1 VASGLSRKIF
11 RLKAE
16 ATEMWNFRGCDVKLW
31 SIGLASL
38 LTLVAACESTPA
50 AAPEA
55 AAVRVLSSN
64 GVKGIIDEARPEI
77 ERAIGRP
84 LAIEFSTSASLKA
97 KIEQGEPFDVAILTP
112 AIVDDL
118 VKQGKIAAGSS
129 VNVARS
135 GVGVGAREGAPA
147 KDVSTAD
154 ALKRTLLEA
163 NKVAFTAEG
172 QSRATIDRT
181 FDRLGIADAMR
192 PKVMLLG
199 PAGGPAAVAKGDAD
213 LTLTLV
219 SEIIPIPGVQL
230 LGPLPADLQSYVS
243 FAAGRGSQANDAA
256 AADALLRQLSGPI
269 VTSALESH
277 GMEAVE

>member
-1 VASGLSRKIF
+1 MRVSPVVVAG
-11 RLKAE
+11 
-16 ATEMWNFRGCDVKLW
+16 
-31 SIGLASL
+31 L
-38 LTLVAACESTPA
+38 LTLVAGCESAPA

-64 GVKGIIDEARPEI
+64 GVKGVIDDVRPEI

-84 LAIEFSTSASLKA
+84 LSIEFSTSAALKT
-97 KIEQGEPFDVAILTP
+97 KIEQGEAFDVAILTP
-112 AIVDDL
+112 AIVDEL
-118 VKQGKIAAGSS
+118 VKEGKIAPGSS

-135 GVGVGAREGAPA
+135 GVGVGAREGAPRT
-147 KDVSTAD
+147 DVSTPD
-154 ALKRTLLEA
+154 ALKRALLDA

-199 PAGGPAAVAKGDAD
+199 PAGGPAAVARGEAD

-230 LGPLPADLQSYVS
+230 LGPLPGDLQSYVS
-243 FAAGRGSQANDAA
+243 FAAGRGANAKDRE
-256 AADALLRQLSGPI
+256 AADALLRQLSGSV
-269 VTSALESH
+269 VTSALEAH

>member
-1 VASGLSRKIF
+1 MKCLPVVIA
-11 RLKAE
+11 
-16 ATEMWNFRGCDVKLW
+16 
-31 SIGLASL
+31 L
-38 LTLVAACESTPA
+38 LTLVAGCESTPA

-64 GVKGIIDEARPEI
+64 GVKGIIDEVRPEI

-84 LAIEFSTSASLKA
+84 LSIEFSTSASLKA

-112 AIVDDL
+112 AMVDDL
-118 VKQGKIAAGSS
+118 TKQGKIAAGSS

-135 GVGVGAREGAPA
+135 GVGVGAREGAPRS
-147 KDVSTAD
+147 DVSTPD
-154 ALKRTLLEA
+154 ALKRTLLDA
-163 NKVAFTAEG
+163 KRVAFTAEG
-172 QSRATIDRT
+172 QSRATIDRA
-181 FDRLGIADAMR
+181 FERLGIADAMR

-199 PAGGPAAVAKGDAD
+199 PAGGPAAVAKGEAD

-219 SEIIPIPGVQL
+219 SEIIPIPGVQF

-243 FAAGRGSQANDAA
+243 FAAGRGANAKDREG
-256 AADALLRQLSGPI
+256 ADAFLGQLSGPALR
-269 VTSALESH
+269 SALESH

>member
-1 VASGLSRKIF
+1 MRLLPIAIAGL
-11 RLKAE
+11 L
-16 ATEMWNFRGCDVKLW
+16 ATAG
-31 SIGLASL
+31 
-38 LTLVAACESTPA
+38 CESGPA
-50 AAPEA
+50 VAPEA

-64 GVKGIIDEARPEI
+64 GVKGIIDEVRPEI

-84 LAIEFSTSASLKA
+84 LSIEFSTSASLKP

-112 AIVDDL
+112 TMVDDL
-118 VKQGKIAAGSS
+118 VKQGRIAAGST
-129 VNVARS
+129 VNIARS
-135 GVGVGAREGAPA
+135 GVGVGARAGAPRT
-147 KDVSTAD
+147 DVSTPE
-154 ALKRTLLEA
+154 ALKRALLDA

-172 QSRATIDRT
+172 QSRATIDRA

-199 PAGGPAAVAKGDAD
+199 PAGGPAAVAKGEAD

-230 LGPLPADLQSYVS
+230 LGPLPGELQSYVS
-243 FAAGRGSQANDAA
+243 FAAGRSVSAQDRE
-256 AADALLRQLSGPI
+256 AADALLRQLSGPV